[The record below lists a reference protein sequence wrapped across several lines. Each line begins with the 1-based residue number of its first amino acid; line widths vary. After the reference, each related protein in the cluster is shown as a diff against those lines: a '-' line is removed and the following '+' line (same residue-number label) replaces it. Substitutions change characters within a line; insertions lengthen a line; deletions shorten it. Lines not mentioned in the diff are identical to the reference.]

1 MDARWPAGR
10 VAVKRLETA
19 QAPQAA
25 LEFSR
30 RYFLAL
36 FTARS
41 WTEFKAN
48 GAKVMGFTEKKV
60 KAAARLR
67 PGDRLLCYLT
77 KRSTFVA
84 ILEVTG
90 SSFQDGKPIW
100 TDGLFPVRLPVKV
113 VSELSPLTGLPVQL
127 LLGRLSFLP
136 GPAMPNNWT
145 VHVRSSPRPW
155 RAEDGLAV
163 VQALQERIQRS
174 MAPLAPDLPG
184 WKIDTS
190 LIESNR
196 KRPKIGTDSRVGKL
210 LGRADDLRGE
220 RAAEM
225 MEGVKSILSFNKVT
239 GHSVNFPISETCRP
253 TAVCLKHC
261 YFAKGPNSWPD
272 SLSHQY
278 QIYAAA
284 KADPVGFAERVAWE
298 CDQVGV
304 TFLRWNGGGDLFA
317 ESLAAIDHL
326 AVLRPKLPIWV
337 VTRTPEFAA
346 KVVERPNVFVHF
358 SLDRSSMA
366 RREQFLKA
374 KPQSGNFFFSYQCEA
389 DEVPT
394 PQALSKVSVLFFNDY
409 KLTCESATLPAA
421 IVCPLNDSPDIRGAC
436 ESCKR
441 CFNGTAVGHAKM
453 ILGGGAPDL
462 AAITSG
468 S

>member
-1 MDARWPAGR
+1 M
-10 VAVKRLETA
+10 KRPEVA
-19 QAPQAA
+19 QASTAGTQT
-25 LEFSR
+25 SR

-41 WTEFKAN
+41 WAEFKAN
-48 GAKVMGFTEKKV
+48 GAQVMGFTEKKV
-60 KAAARLR
+60 AAAARLL

-90 SSFQDGKPIW
+90 ASYQDSKPIW

-113 VSELSPLTGLPVQL
+113 VAELSPLAGLPVHL
-127 LLGRLSFLP
+127 LLGKLSFLP
-136 GPAMPNNWT
+136 GPSMPNKWT

-155 RAEDGLAV
+155 RPEDGLAV
-163 VQALQERIQRS
+163 VQALQARIDRS
-174 MAPLAPDLPG
+174 TAPVAPDLPG
-184 WKIDTS
+184 QKIDTS
-190 LIESNR
+190 MIEARR
-196 KRPKIGTDSRVGKL
+196 KRPKFGTDSRVGKL

-220 RAAEM
+220 RATELMGGA
-225 MEGVKSILSFNKVT
+225 KAILSFNKVT

-253 TAVCLKHC
+253 TAVCLKYC

-298 CDQVGV
+298 CDQAGV

-326 AVLRPKLPIWV
+326 AIIRPNLPIWV
-337 VTRTPEFAA
+337 VTRTPDLAA
-346 KVVERPNVFVHF
+346 RVVERPNVFVHF

-366 RREQFLKA
+366 RREQLLKA

-389 DEVPT
+389 DEVPP
-394 PQALSKVSVLFFNDY
+394 PQVLSKVSVLFFNDY
-409 KLTCESATLPAA
+409 KLTCKPETLPAA
-421 IVCPLNDSPDIRGAC
+421 IVCPLNGSPDIRGAC
-436 ESCKR
+436 EGCRR
-441 CFNGTAVGHAKM
+441 CFDGAAVSHAQKAM
-453 ILGGGAPDL
+453 
-462 AAITSG
+462 TSKI
-468 S
+468 SKRS

>member
-1 MDARWPAGR
+1 MKQP
-10 VAVKRLETA
+10 ETA
-19 QAPQAA
+19 QASPAG
-25 LEFSR
+25 LDTSR
-30 RYFLAL
+30 RYFLGL

-48 GAKVMGFTEKKV
+48 GAQVMGFTEKKV
-60 KAAARLR
+60 AAAARLR

-90 SSFQDGKPIW
+90 PSYQDSKPIW
-100 TDGLFPVRLPVKV
+100 SDGLFPVRLPVKV
-113 VSELSPLTGLPVQL
+113 VSELSPLAGLPVHL
-127 LLGRLSFLP
+127 LLGKLSFLP

-155 RAEDGLAV
+155 RSEDGLAV
-163 VQALQERIQRS
+163 VQALQERIDRS
-174 MAPLAPDLPG
+174 KAPLAPDLPG
-184 WKIDTS
+184 QKVDTS
-190 LIESNR
+190 LIEANR
-196 KRPKIGTDSRVGKL
+196 KRPKFSIDSRVGKL
-210 LGRADDLRGE
+210 LGRADDLRGA
-220 RAAEM
+220 RATEL

-253 TAVCLKHC
+253 TAVCLKYC

-298 CDQVGV
+298 CDQAGV

-326 AVLRPKLPIWV
+326 AILRPNLPIWV
-337 VTRTPEFAA
+337 VTRTPDLAA

-358 SLDRSSMA
+358 SLDRSSLA

-374 KPQSGNFFFSYQCEA
+374 KPQSSNFFFSYQCEA

-409 KLTCESATLPAA
+409 KLTCEPATLPAG
-421 IVCPLNDSPDIRGAC
+421 IICPLNGSADIRGAC
-436 ESCKR
+436 ESCRR
-441 CFNGTAVGHAKM
+441 CFDGAAVDHANKIM
-453 ILGGGAPDL
+453 SSKAKKRP
-462 AAITSG
+462 
-468 S
+468 

>member
-1 MDARWPAGR
+1 M
-10 VAVKRLETA
+10 KRPDIA
-19 QAPQAA
+19 QAPTAA
-25 LEFSR
+25 AEPSR
-30 RYFLAL
+30 RYFLGL

-48 GAKVMGFTEKKV
+48 GAQVMGFTEKKV
-60 KAAARLR
+60 TAAARLL

-90 SSFQDGKPIW
+90 PSYQDSKPIW

-113 VSELSPLTGLPVQL
+113 VSELSPLAGLPVHL
-127 LLGRLSFLP
+127 LLGKLSFLP

-155 RAEDGLAV
+155 KAEDGLAV
-163 VQALQERIQRS
+163 VQALQARIERS
-174 MAPLAPDLPG
+174 KAPLAPDLPG
-184 WKIDTS
+184 QKVDTS
-190 LIESNR
+190 LIEAKR
-196 KRPKIGTDSRVGKL
+196 KRPKFGIESRVGKL

-220 RAAEM
+220 RATEL
-225 MEGVKSILSFNKVT
+225 MEGFKSILSFNKVT

-253 TAVCLKHC
+253 TAVCLKYC

-298 CDQVGV
+298 CDQAGV

-317 ESLAAIDHL
+317 ESIAAIDHL
-326 AVLRPKLPIWV
+326 AILRPNLPIWV
-337 VTRTPEFAA
+337 VTRTPDLAA

-358 SLDRSSMA
+358 SLDRSSLA

-374 KPQSGNFFFSYQCEA
+374 SPQSGNFFFSYQCEA

-409 KLTCESATLPAA
+409 KIIGDPDKLPGA
-421 IVCPLNDSPDIRGAC
+421 IVCPLNGSPDIRGAC
-436 ESCKR
+436 ESCRR
-441 CFNGTAVGHAKM
+441 CFDGAAVAYRQSLHGNYGVEAKKSK
-453 ILGGGAPDL
+453 ILVKESLVGDGF
-462 AAITSG
+462 
-468 S
+468 

>member
-1 MDARWPAGR
+1 M
-10 VAVKRLETA
+10 KRPDIA
-19 QAPQAA
+19 QAPTAA
-25 LEFSR
+25 AESIR
-30 RYFLAL
+30 RYFLGL

-48 GAKVMGFTEKKV
+48 GAQVMGFTEKKV
-60 KAAARLR
+60 TAAARLL

-90 SSFQDGKPIW
+90 PSYQDSKPIW

-113 VSELSPLTGLPVQL
+113 VSELSPLAGLPVHL
-127 LLGRLSFLP
+127 LLGKLSFLP

-155 RAEDGLAV
+155 KAEDGLAV
-163 VQALQERIQRS
+163 VQALQDRIDRS
-174 MAPLAPDLPG
+174 KAPLAPDLPG
-184 WKIDTS
+184 QKVDTS
-190 LIESNR
+190 LIEAKR
-196 KRPKIGTDSRVGKL
+196 KRPKFGIESRVGKL

-220 RAAEM
+220 RATELVG
-225 MEGVKSILSFNKVT
+225 GVKSILSFNKVT

-253 TAVCLKHC
+253 TAVCLKYC

-284 KADPVGFAERVAWE
+284 KADPVGFAERLAWE
-298 CDQVGV
+298 CDQAGV

-326 AVLRPKLPIWV
+326 AILRPNLPIWV
-337 VTRTPEFAA
+337 VTRTPDLAA

-358 SLDRSSMA
+358 SLDRSSA
-366 RREQFLKA
+366 SRREQFLKA
-374 KPQSGNFFFSYQCEA
+374 KPLSSNFFFSYQCEA

-394 PQALSKVSVLFFNDY
+394 PQVLAQVSVLFFNDY
-409 KLTCESATLPAA
+409 KFTCDEAALPTD
-421 IVCPLNDSPDIRGAC
+421 IVCPLNGSHDIREAC
-436 ESCKR
+436 TKCRR
-441 CFNGTAVGHAKM
+441 CFNGSAVLHNRSIDMALTKS
-453 ILGGGAPDL
+453 P
-462 AAITSG
+462 T
-468 S
+468 